1 MDSKVA
7 RGNAKSSSPKGSNRT
22 GLFVLNWPS
31 SLEFI
36 PSEPSWPN
44 ICAPMSWWK
53 SAGVVVPVVT
63 TTRNNNSVL
72 NDDNIVIIQKVSPQY
87 NKEVWENGSPQVI
100 QYYLEE

>member
-1 MDSKVA
+1 MDSILA
-7 RGNAKSSSPKGSNRT
+7 RGIAKSISPKGSNRT
-22 GLFVLNWPS
+22 GLSVLNWPS
-31 SLEFI
+31 LLELI
-36 PSEPSWPN
+36 PSEPPWPN

-72 NDDNIVIIQKVSPQY
+72 NDDNIVIIQKVPPQY
-87 NKEVWENGSPQVI
+87 NKEVWENVSPRVI